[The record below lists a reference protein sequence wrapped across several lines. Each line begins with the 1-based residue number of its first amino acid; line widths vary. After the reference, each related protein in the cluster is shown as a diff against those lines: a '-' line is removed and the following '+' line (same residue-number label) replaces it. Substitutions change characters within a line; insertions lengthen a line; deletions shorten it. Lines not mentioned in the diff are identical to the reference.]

1 MSSAK
6 QARTSNGSGRGQRAA
21 AAGAGAAAG
30 KNGTDA
36 AAGGTGTSTAAG
48 GNGTGSHGG
57 SGRPARTGAAGPRGP
72 AAKPGAAGTRAP
84 AAKTGQARPGKP
96 AQSQTRKAR
105 DRARARELA
114 EQRANA
120 APAAI
125 GPPLW
130 LQLTTFV
137 LSIAGLGV
145 SVYMTIEHFTGNATL
160 ACSTNSV
167 VNCEAVTTSPESM
180 VFGVFPVAVLGLA
193 FFVVMVAIT
202 SPWAWRSARR
212 EIALVRLG
220 SVIVGVGFI
229 IYLIY
234 VELFQVGFICLECT
248 SVHVI
253 TFLLF
258 ALIALSAAVWGLIPR
273 DVRQPRE
280 A

>member
-1 MSSAK
+1 MAGPK
-6 QARTSNGSGRGQRAA
+6 QARTSDRSGRGQ
-21 AAGAGAAAG
+21 GAAAKRASG
-30 KNGTDA
+30 AASKNAGTSKNG
-36 AAGGTGTSTAAG
+36 
-48 GNGTGSHGG
+48 GSGRVD
-57 SGRPARTGAAGPRGP
+57 SGRPARTAGADAS
-72 AAKPGAAGTRAP
+72 RA
-84 AAKTGQARPGKP
+84 TGKP
-96 AQSQTRKAR
+96 APARTGGPGPTRTGKTAQTRRAR

-120 APAAI
+120 APVQI

-130 LQLTTFV
+130 VQVTSLV
-137 LSIAGLGV
+137 LAIGGLGV

-193 FFVVMVAIT
+193 FYVFMVAVT
-202 SPWAWRSARR
+202 TPWAWRSERR
-212 EIALVRLG
+212 EIALARLG

-229 IYLIY
+229 LYLIY

-258 ALIALSAAVWGLIPR
+258 AVIALATAVWGLVPMQA
-273 DVRQPRE
+273 RQAPAAGALRS
-280 A
+280 AGPAR

>member
-1 MSSAK
+1 MAGPK
-6 QARTSNGSGRGQRAA
+6 QARTTNRSGRSQ
-21 AAGAGAAAG
+21 
-30 KNGTDA
+30 DA
-36 AAGGTGTSTAAG
+36 AAKRASGGASKNGGTSKNG
-48 GNGTGSHGG
+48 GSGGG
-57 SGRPARTGAAGPRGP
+57 SGRPARTGGVDTSRATAKPAPARTGGP
-72 AAKPGAAGTRAP
+72 AQTRA
-84 AAKTGQARPGKP
+84 GKS
-96 AQSQTRKAR
+96 AQTRRAR

-120 APAAI
+120 APVQI

-130 LQLTTFV
+130 VQVASLV
-137 LSIAGLGV
+137 LAIAGLGV

-193 FFVVMVAIT
+193 FFAFMVAVT
-202 SPWAWRSARR
+202 TPWAWRSERR
-212 EIALVRLG
+212 EIALARLG
-220 SVIVGVGFI
+220 SLIVGVGFI
-229 IYLIY
+229 LYLIY

-258 ALIALSAAVWGLIPR
+258 VLIALATAVWGLVPQHAR
-273 DVRQPRE
+273 PDRQAR
-280 A
+280 